1 MTNKSSHPYRKYV
14 LSFWGLYV
22 GGLILTIILFVS
34 IANGNMGFMPSF
46 SELENPE
53 INEASQIISND
64 GVVLGQYF
72 DRDENR
78 VNVTF
83 EEISPHMTNAL
94 VAIEDQRYYK
104 HSGIDFRGLAR
115 VIIKSLL
122 LGQDTGGGS
131 TITQQ
136 LGKQLFPRENYQGKP
151 IKFAMRKFKEWVI
164 AIKLEKSF
172 SKNEIIALYLN
183 KFDFLNNG
191 DGILT
196 ASRVY
201 FNTTPSELQVEE
213 AAMLAAMAKNPSAY
227 NPRRFEENALAR
239 RNLVLGKMKT
249 LDYIEPAIADS
260 ALSKD
265 IVLDFQKVDHKVGLA
280 TYYRERLRSTLQE
293 KKPKNKEAAA
303 EWDANPIRGWLHKN
317 FKKDGTPYDIYK
329 DGLKIYSTLD
339 SRMQRYA
346 EEAVIEHIR
355 DDLQPSI
362 EREYRNLSNP
372 PFDNTFSKKETD
384 EFIRLARLYSERY
397 RVHQLQKLSNDS
409 IRKLFETPV
418 EMRIFS
424 WDGEIDTVM
433 SPNDSI
439 RYYKRFLR
447 AGLMSVDPHN
457 GQVRAYVGGIDYTHF
472 QYDQVMQGRRQVG
485 SIFKPFVYTLAMQ
498 HGYSPCYEI
507 PNVPVQFK
515 FVSATTG
522 KDTIYEPK
530 FSHHELYDGKMVT
543 LKKGLAKSMNQV
555 SAWVIKRYNPQAVID
570 LARKMGVQS
579 PIDPVWPICV
589 GSAELPV
596 YEVVGAFTT
605 FANKGIWIEPI
616 LVTRIEDKDGNLIST
631 FQPREEEAISEFAA
645 YKMLNLMQGVTEGDG
660 TGIRLRFK
668 YNFDNPIA
676 GKTGTTNDNADG
688 WFMGIVPDLVTGTWS
703 GGEDMSIRFRNDQLG
718 QGANMALPMW
728 ALYMQKIYADSTLNI
743 SKEDFEKPLNF
754 DLDLD
759 CERVNQKKINKEVID
774 DFDEDF

>member
-1 MTNKSSHPYRKYV
+1 
-14 LSFWGLYV
+14 
-22 GGLILTIILFVS
+22 
-34 IANGNMGFMPSF
+34 MPSF
-46 SELENPE
+46 TELENPE
-53 INEASQIISND
+53 INQASQIISND
-64 GVVLGQYF
+64 GVVMGQYF
-72 DRDENR
+72 DRDDNR
-78 VNVTF
+78 VNVTHA
-83 EEISPHMTNAL
+83 EISPHLINAL

-115 VIIKSLL
+115 VVVKSLL

-136 LGKQLFPRENYQGKP
+136 LGKQLFPRESYTRRP
-151 IKFAMRKFKEWVI
+151 IKFAIRKFREWVI
-164 AIKLEKSF
+164 AVKLEKSF
-172 SKNEIIALYLN
+172 AKEEIIALYLN

-201 FNTTPSELQVEE
+201 FNTTPDELNVEE

-227 NPRRFEENALAR
+227 NPKRFEERAISR
-239 RNLVLGKMKT
+239 RNLVISKMKS
-249 LDYIEPAIADS
+249 LEYIEPAVADS
-260 ALSKD
+260 ALLTGID
-265 IVLDFQKVDHKVGLA
+265 LDFQKVDHKIGMA
-280 TYYRERLRSTLQE
+280 TYYRERLRITLQE
-293 KKPKNKEAAA
+293 KRPKNNPEAAA

-317 FKKDGTPYDIYK
+317 FKKDGQKYNLYK

-346 EEAVIEHIR
+346 EEAVVEHIR

-362 EREYRNLSNP
+362 DREYRNLRRP
-372 PFDNTFSKKETD
+372 PFDNSFTKSEVENFV
-384 EFIRLARLYSERY
+384 RLARLYSERY

-409 IRKLFETPV
+409 IRKLFETPIK
-418 EMRIFS
+418 MRVFS
-424 WDGEIDTVM
+424 WDGDIDTVM
-433 SPNDSI
+433 TPNDSI

-447 AGLMSVDPHN
+447 AALMSVDPHN
-457 GQVRAYVGGIDYTHF
+457 GQVRAYVGGIDYAHF

-485 SIFKPFVYTLAMQ
+485 SVFKPFVYTLAMQ
-498 HGYSPCYEI
+498 HGYSPCYEV

-515 FVSATTG
+515 YVSATTG
-522 KDTIYEPK
+522 NDTIYEPK
-530 FSHHELYDGKMVT
+530 FSHVEKYDGKMVT
-543 LKKGLAKSMNQV
+543 LKKGLGKSMNQI

-570 LARKMGVQS
+570 LVRKMGVKS

-605 FANKGIWIEPI
+605 YANKGIWIEPI
-616 LVTRIEDKDGNLIST
+616 LVNRIEDKDGNLIST
-631 FQPREEEAISEFAA
+631 LLPKEEEAISEFAA
-645 YKMLNLMQGVTEGDG
+645 YKMLNLMEGVTKGDG

-668 YNFDNPIA
+668 YNFKNPIA
-676 GKTGTTNDNADG
+676 GKTGTTNNNADG
-688 WFMGIVPDLVTGTWS
+688 WFIGIVPNLVTGTWS
-703 GGEDMSIRFRNDQLG
+703 GGEDMSVRFRNDLLG

-728 ALYMQKIYADSTLNI
+728 ALYMQKIYADSTLAI
-743 SKEDFEKPLNF
+743 SQEEFEAPLNF
-754 DLDLD
+754 NIDLD
-759 CERVNQKKINKEVID
+759 CERVNKKIIDRRRID